1 MQSRICMN
9 MISSAEAVCQVD
21 LERLLPFVDLVKME
35 SRKQRLLRNLDEV
48 ILEMVSFTANGSR
61 VVGCSDFGQ
70 VLRWMLNVEYC
81 CWIHVVTSDFG

>member
-9 MISSAEAVCQVD
+9 MISSSEAVCLVD

-48 ILEMVSFTANGSR
+48 ILEMSLSR
-61 VVGCSDFGQ
+61 LTVHASLDVLTLAKFFVGC
-70 VLRWMLNVEYC
+70 
-81 CWIHVVTSDFG
+81 